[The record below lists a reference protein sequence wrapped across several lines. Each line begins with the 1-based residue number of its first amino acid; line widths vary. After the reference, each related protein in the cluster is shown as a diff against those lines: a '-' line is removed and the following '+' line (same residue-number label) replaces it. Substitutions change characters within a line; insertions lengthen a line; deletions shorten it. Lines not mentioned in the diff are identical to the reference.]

1 MGAVMN
7 IPNRITLDALRGMQ
21 VGAIA
26 ALSGEELASLRL
38 EADEQLRIVKTL
50 SDWLDGAIALKYG
63 DQAQEVRSTDGKDT
77 GTIRFTDG
85 AVTVVA
91 ELPKLVEWNQ
101 TMLAALVARIK
112 ADGEDPTEYVDISF
126 DVAER
131 KYSAWPAHIRTAF
144 EGARTVRTGKQRFRF
159 SQNDEVTK

>member
-1 MGAVMN
+1 MN
-7 IPNRITLDALRGMQ
+7 IPNRITLNDLRGMQ

-26 ALSGEELASLRL
+26 ALSGEELAPLRL
-38 EADEQLRIVKTL
+38 EAEDQLRTAKSL
-50 SDWLDGAIALKYG
+50 CDWLDGAIALKYG
-63 DQAQEVRSTDGKDT
+63 NRAHAARNADGKDT
-77 GTIRFTDG
+77 GTIRFADG

-91 ELPKLVEWNQ
+91 ELPKRVDWDQ
-101 TMLAALVARIK
+101 GKLAALVERIK

-131 KYSAWPAHIRTAF
+131 KYSAWPEHIRMAF

-159 SQNDEVTK
+159 SLNDEVTK

>member
-1 MGAVMN
+1 MN
-7 IPNRITLDALRGMQ
+7 IPNRITLNDLRGMQ

-38 EADEQLRIVKTL
+38 EADEQMRTAKSLC
-50 SDWLDGAIALKYG
+50 DWLDGAIALKYG
-63 DQAQEVRSTDGKDT
+63 DRAHAARNSGGKDT
-77 GTIRFTDG
+77 GTVRFADG

-91 ELPKLVEWNQ
+91 ELPKRVDWDQ
-101 TMLAALVARIK
+101 AKLAALVDRIK

>member
-1 MGAVMN
+1 MN
-7 IPNRITLDALRGMQ
+7 IPNRITLNDLRGMQ

-26 ALSGEELASLRL
+26 ALSGDELAPLRQ
-38 EADEQLRIVKTL
+38 ETDEQLRATKAL
-50 SDWLDGAIALKYG
+50 CDWLDGAIALKYG
-63 DQAQEVRSTDGKDT
+63 DRAHAARNADGKDT
-77 GTIRFTDG
+77 GTIRFADG

-91 ELPKLVEWNQ
+91 ELPKRVDWDQAKLASLVE
-101 TMLAALVARIK
+101 RIK

-131 KYSAWPAHIRTAF
+131 KYSAWPAHIRIAF
-144 EGARTVRTGKQRFRF
+144 DGARTVRTGKQRFRF

>member
-1 MGAVMN
+1 MN
-7 IPNRITLDALRGMQ
+7 IPNRITLNDLRGMQ

-26 ALSGEELASLRL
+26 ALSGEELAPLRL
-38 EADEQLRIVKTL
+38 EAEDQLRTAKGL
-50 SDWLDGAIALKYG
+50 CDWLDGAIALKYG
-63 DQAQEVRSTDGKDT
+63 DRANAARNTDGKDT

-91 ELPKLVEWNQ
+91 ELPKRVDWEQAKLASLVE
-101 TMLAALVARIK
+101 RIK
-112 ADGEDPTEYVDISF
+112 ADGDDPTEYVDISF

-131 KYSAWPAHIRTAF
+131 KYSAWPAHIRMAF

>member
-1 MGAVMN
+1 MS
-7 IPNRITLDALRGMQ
+7 IPKRITLEDLRAMQ

-26 ALSGEELASLRL
+26 ALAGEELAPLRL
-38 EADEQLRIVKTL
+38 EADEQLRNAKTL
-50 SDWLDGAIALKYG
+50 CDWIDGAIALKYG
-63 DQAQEVRSTDGKDT
+63 DRTQEARRAEGKDT
-77 GTIRFTDG
+77 GTIRLHDG

-91 ELPKLVEWNQ
+91 ELPKRVDWDQAKLADLVE
-101 TMLAALVARIK
+101 RIK
-112 ADGEDPTEYVDISF
+112 VDGGDPAEYVDISF

-159 SQNDEVTK
+159 SLNDEVTK

>member
-1 MGAVMN
+1 MN
-7 IPNRITLDALRGMQ
+7 IPNRITLNYLRGMQ

-26 ALSGEELASLRL
+26 ALSGEELAPLRL
-38 EADEQLRIVKTL
+38 EAEDQLRTAKGL
-50 SDWLDGAIALKYG
+50 CDWLDGAIALKYG
-63 DQAQEVRSTDGKDT
+63 DRAHAARNADGKDT
-77 GTIRFTDG
+77 GTIRFADG

-91 ELPKLVEWNQ
+91 ELPKRVDWDQ
-101 TMLAALVARIK
+101 AKLAALVERIK

-131 KYSAWPAHIRTAF
+131 KYSAWPTHIRLAF
-144 EGARTVRTGKQRFRF
+144 DGARTVRTGKQRFRF

>member
-1 MGAVMN
+1 MN
-7 IPNRITLDALRGMQ
+7 IPNRITLNDLRGMQ

-26 ALSGEELASLRL
+26 ALSGEELAPLRL
-38 EADEQLRIVKTL
+38 EAEDQLRTAKAL
-50 SDWLDGAIALKYG
+50 CDWLDGAIALKYG
-63 DQAQEVRSTDGKDT
+63 DRANAARNADGKDT
-77 GTIRFTDG
+77 GTVRFADG

-91 ELPKLVEWNQ
+91 ELPKRVDWDQ
-101 TMLAALVARIK
+101 AKLAALVDRIK

>member
-1 MGAVMN
+1 MN
-7 IPNRITLDALRGMQ
+7 IPNRITLNDLRGMQ

-26 ALSGEELASLRL
+26 ALSGEELAPLRL
-38 EADEQLRIVKTL
+38 EAEDQLRTAKGL
-50 SDWLDGAIALKYG
+50 CDWLDGAIALKYG
-63 DQAQEVRSTDGKDT
+63 DRANAARNTDGKDT
-77 GTIRFTDG
+77 GTIRFNDG

-91 ELPKLVEWNQ
+91 ELPKRVDWEQAKLASLVE
-101 TMLAALVARIK
+101 RIK
-112 ADGEDPTEYVDISF
+112 ADGDDPTEYVDISF

-131 KYSAWPAHIRTAF
+131 KYSAWPAHIRMAF

>member
-1 MGAVMN
+1 MN
-7 IPNRITLDALRGMQ
+7 IPNRITLHDLRGMQ

-26 ALSGEELASLRL
+26 ALSGEELAPLRL
-38 EADEQLRIVKTL
+38 EAEDQLRNAKGL
-50 SDWLDGAIALKYG
+50 CDWLDGAIALKYG
-63 DQAQEVRSTDGKDT
+63 DRANAARNADGKDT
-77 GTIRFTDG
+77 GTIRFADG

-91 ELPKLVEWNQ
+91 ELPKRVDWDQAKLSSLVE
-101 TMLAALVARIK
+101 RIK
-112 ADGEDPTEYVDISF
+112 ADGGDPTEYVDISF

-131 KYSAWPAHIRTAF
+131 KYSAWPAHIRMAF

>member
-1 MGAVMN
+1 MN
-7 IPNRITLDALRGMQ
+7 IPNRITLNYLRGMPI
-21 VGAIA
+21 GTIA
-26 ALSGEELASLRL
+26 ALSGEELAPLRL
-38 EADEQLRIVKTL
+38 EADEQLRTAKTL
-50 SDWLDGAIALKYG
+50 CDWLDGAIALKYG
-63 DQAQEVRSTDGKDT
+63 DWANAARNADGKDT
-77 GTIRFTDG
+77 GTIRFADG

-91 ELPKLVEWNQ
+91 ELPKRVDWDQTKLASLVE
-101 TMLAALVARIK
+101 RIK
-112 ADGEDPTEYVDISF
+112 ADGEDPAEYVDISF

>member
-1 MGAVMN
+1 MN
-7 IPNRITLDALRGMQ
+7 IPNRITLNDLRGMQ

-26 ALSGEELASLRL
+26 ALSGEELALLRL
-38 EADEQLRIVKTL
+38 EAEDQLRTAKAL
-50 SDWLDGAIALKYG
+50 CDWLDGAIALKYG
-63 DQAQEVRSTDGKDT
+63 DRANAARNADGKDT
-77 GTIRFTDG
+77 GTIRFADG

-91 ELPKLVEWNQ
+91 ELPKRVDWDQ
-101 TMLAALVARIK
+101 GKLAALVERIK

-144 EGARTVRTGKQRFRF
+144 EGARTVRTSKQRFRF
-159 SQNDEVTK
+159 SLNDEVTK

>member
-1 MGAVMN
+1 MN
-7 IPNRITLDALRGMQ
+7 IPNRITLNDLRGMQ

-26 ALSGEELASLRL
+26 ALSGEELAPLRL
-38 EADEQLRIVKTL
+38 EAEDQLRAAKTFG
-50 SDWLDGAIALKYG
+50 DWLDGAIALKYG
-63 DQAQEVRSTDGKDT
+63 DQAHAARNADGKDT
-77 GTIRFTDG
+77 GTIRFADG

-91 ELPKLVEWNQ
+91 ELPKRVDWDQ
-101 TMLAALVARIK
+101 AKLAALVERIK

-131 KYSAWPAHIRTAF
+131 KYSAWPVHIRMAF
-144 EGARTVRTGKQRFRF
+144 DGARTVRTGKQRFRF

>member
-1 MGAVMN
+1 MN
-7 IPNRITLDALRGMQ
+7 IPNRITLNDLRGMQ

-26 ALSGEELASLRL
+26 ALSGEELAPLRL
-38 EADEQLRIVKTL
+38 EAEDQLRTAKGL
-50 SDWLDGAIALKYG
+50 CDWLDGAIALKYG
-63 DQAQEVRSTDGKDT
+63 DRANAARNTDGKDT

-85 AVTVVA
+85 AMTVVA
-91 ELPKLVEWNQ
+91 ELPKRVDWEQAKLASLVE
-101 TMLAALVARIK
+101 RIK
-112 ADGEDPTEYVDISF
+112 ADGDDPTEYVDISF

-131 KYSAWPAHIRTAF
+131 KYSAWPAHIRMAF

>member
-1 MGAVMN
+1 MN
-7 IPNRITLDALRGMQ
+7 IPNRITLNDLRGMQ

-26 ALSGEELASLRL
+26 ALSGEELAPLRL
-38 EADEQLRIVKTL
+38 EAEDQLRTAKTL
-50 SDWLDGAIALKYG
+50 CDWLDGAIALKYG
-63 DQAQEVRSTDGKDT
+63 DQALAARNANGKDT

-91 ELPKLVEWNQ
+91 ELPKRVDWDQAKLAVLVE
-101 TMLAALVARIK
+101 RIK

-159 SQNDEVTK
+159 SPTDEVTK